1 MAMEGSK
8 TASCSR
14 VPELDEMVFGPSNY
28 KAFGWMPGNGFNIPA
43 VASEGS
49 LFYALVKVPDLDC
62 SVV

>member
-1 MAMEGSK
+1 MTMEGSE
-8 TASCSR
+8 TAGCSR

-43 VASEGS
+43 VPGEGS
-49 LFYALVKVPDLDC
+49 LFHAFVKVPDLDR